1 MLARLSYVLRE
12 TWASFRRNVTLT
24 MAAIITSAVAL
35 LIFGLTSFV
44 QRGFDNLVAVWEGG
58 VEVIVYVGAPPAADE
73 GDAEEIAQVVADA
86 RAIIEGT
93 LSENPLIDGF
103 TYCDTDCSVSDAQ
116 TLFAGDPTTLSLLTA
131 NTATLPTSYK
141 IIPVAGTNS
150 EQLSNLTATLGELPG
165 IKSIVYAA
173 DYIDVVSKVKNF
185 VGLYTLI
192 LSILLLG
199 AAILLIWNT
208 IRTAMFARRRE
219 IEVMKLVGATDWFIR
234 VPFML
239 EGLIQGFVGAVGACG
254 ALWLINN
261 RWTAGVHGFP
271 PNSGLAS
278 MIIDSDFQFS
288 RMVMILII
296 GMAAG
301 AIGSGIAASRFLDI

>member
-24 MAAIITSAVAL
+24 VAAIITSAVAL

-44 QRGFDNLVAVWEGG
+44 QRGFDNLVTVWEGG
-58 VEVIVYVGAPPAADE
+58 VEVIVYINPADPEATDE
-73 GDAEEIAQVVADA
+73 VNVQALADA
-86 RAIIEGT
+86 RAIIEESLG
-93 LSENPLIDGF
+93 SQPFIENY
-103 TYCDTDCSVSDAQ
+103 TYCDAACSQRDAEI
-116 TLFAGDPTTLSLLTA
+116 LLAGDPTTLDLLLA
-131 NTATLPTSYK
+131 GEVPTSYK
-141 IIPVAGTNS
+141 VIPVAGTDSQELQNMS
-150 EQLSNLTATLGELPG
+150 QALQGLPG
-165 IKSIVYAA
+165 VRSILYAA
-173 DYIDVVSKVKNF
+173 DFIDVVSKVKNF

-192 LSILLLG
+192 LSILLLV
-199 AAILLIWNT
+199 AAMLLIWNT

-239 EGLIQGFVGAVGACG
+239 EGLIQGFVGALGACG

-261 RWTAGVHGFP
+261 RWTAGVETFP
-271 PNSGLAS
+271 PDSGLAA
-278 MIIDSDFQFS
+278 MVIDSDFQFS
-288 RMVMILII
+288 RMVLILVI

>member
-12 TWASFRRNVTLT
+12 TWGSFRRNVTLT
-24 MAAIITSAVAL
+24 VAAIITSAVAL

-44 QRGFDNLVAVWEGG
+44 QRGFDNLVTVWEGG
-58 VEVIVYVGAPPAADE
+58 VEVIVYINPADPEATDE
-73 GDAEEIAQVVADA
+73 VNVQALADA
-86 RAIIEGT
+86 RAIIEESLG
-93 LSENPLIDGF
+93 SQPFIENY
-103 TYCDTDCSVSDAQ
+103 TYCDAACSQRDAEI
-116 TLFAGDPTTLSLLTA
+116 LLAGDPTTLDLLLA
-131 NTATLPTSYK
+131 GEVPTSYK
-141 IIPVAGTNS
+141 VIPVAGTDSQELQNMS
-150 EQLSNLTATLGELPG
+150 QALQGLPG
-165 IKSIVYAA
+165 VRSILYAA
-173 DYIDVVSKVKNF
+173 DFIDVVSKVKNF

-192 LSILLLG
+192 LSILLLV
-199 AAILLIWNT
+199 AAMLLIWNT

-239 EGLIQGFVGAVGACG
+239 EGLIQGFVGALGACG

-261 RWTAGVHGFP
+261 RWTAGVETFP
-271 PNSGLAS
+271 PDSGLAA
-278 MIIDSDFQFS
+278 MVIDSDFQFS
-288 RMVMILII
+288 RMVLILVI